1 MFTYKKIK
9 QFILDIIF
17 PVSCIGC
24 LKESEWICRA
34 CLTTIKIQE
43 KQVCPIC
50 REQTSKGSVCNTCK
64 GSSDLSGLLIATS
77 YDNQLIQKAI
87 HAMKYCFIQELAL
100 PLAQQLIAMLDK
112 VDNLAVKAIL
122 KNPENVVITAVP
134 LHPKRKLERGFN
146 QAALLARII
155 ASHYSLHYVP
165 DLLQRKRYTE
175 MQANLDKQ
183 NRIANMH
190 NAFQVKRGLNKIQ
203 KNVILIDDVATT
215 LSTLNECAKALKKA
229 NCNQIWGLVVARGK

>member
-77 YDNQLIQKAI
+77 YDNQLIQ
-87 HAMKYCFIQELAL
+87 
-100 PLAQQLIAMLDK
+100 
-112 VDNLAVKAIL
+112 KAIL